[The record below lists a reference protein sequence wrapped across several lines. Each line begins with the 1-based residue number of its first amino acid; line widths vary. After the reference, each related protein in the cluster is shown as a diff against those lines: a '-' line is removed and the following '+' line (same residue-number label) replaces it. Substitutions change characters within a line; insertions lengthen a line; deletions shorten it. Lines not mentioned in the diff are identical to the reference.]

1 MFNQTLNTAKCYL
14 FTMMHKFPNVYYNT
28 AIESV
33 HVSSECHWH
42 SLIVQLFN
50 IKTILH
56 KFSFELILHPQ
67 PQLLSF
73 LIKILLI
80 TLSLPF
86 WTISCSDHLSLG
98 NELLQCFFMLLQLWL
113 QFPPPQ

>member
-1 MFNQTLNTAKCYL
+1 
-14 FTMMHKFPNVYYNT
+14 MMHKFPNVYYNT

-86 WTISCSDHLSLG
+86 FPKSERLFFWMGERGPEDSMQTTRPENKGRVGPQGSTKLLSRIKATG
-98 NELLQCFFMLLQLWL
+98 
-113 QFPPPQ
+113 